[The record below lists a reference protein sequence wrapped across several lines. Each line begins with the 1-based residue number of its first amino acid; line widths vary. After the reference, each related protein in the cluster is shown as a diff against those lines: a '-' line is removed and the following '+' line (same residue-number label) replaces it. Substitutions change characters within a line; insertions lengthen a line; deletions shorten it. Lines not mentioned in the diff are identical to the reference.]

1 VHSVVSSWIGT
12 LAGSMLLALLFPFLS
27 NLLPAI
33 PTFIE
38 KGKEAH
44 LNTVVVSGDPAE
56 KRFLI
61 ESVGGGLAVID
72 YNNDGWMDLY
82 VANGGTIESSRAGKG
97 DQYPGA
103 LYRNNRDGTFTD
115 VTRAAGVINRYW
127 GKGALAADFNNDGLQ
142 DLYLVNFGPNILYQ
156 NNGDGTFTDVT
167 AKAGVGDPRWSAAA
181 AAADYDLDG
190 DLDLFVAN
198 YLDYDLDH
206 LPVEGKFCSYRG
218 IAVACGPRGLK
229 GAGDSLYRNN
239 GDGSFTDVSEQ
250 AGVSDKEGFYGLATA
265 WGDYDNDG
273 YPDLYVANDTT
284 PNYLYHNNRN
294 GTFTEVGAK
303 AGVAYSED
311 GREQAGMG
319 VDFEDYNND
328 GWLDIV
334 VTNFS
339 DDTNTLYRNTGKGF
353 FVDTSISSG
362 IAEDSY
368 RDLSW
373 GTGFF
378 DFNNDGFKDLFVAN
392 GHIYPQVDRYG
403 LKISYHQQNKL
414 YLNTGK
420 EGFVNVSALAGPGFQ
435 AMKSYRGAVFAD
447 FNNDGAIDVVV
458 VALDDRPFLLMN
470 QGIPEAHWILI
481 RLVGMSSNRLGVGAR
496 VSVATDGMTQTREL
510 KAGGSFA
517 SCNDP
522 RAHFGLGRAK
532 EIRELTVRWP
542 SGKVTSMKQVPANRV
557 ITIQECS

>member
-1 VHSVVSSWIGT
+1 LHPVVSRYVGIPIAT
-12 LAGSMLLALLFPFLS
+12 MLGL
-27 NLLPAI
+27 LLPLRSEISPSI
-33 PTFIE
+33 PTFLE

-44 LNTVVVSGDPAE
+44 LDKLVVSGDRVE
-56 KRFLI
+56 KKFLV
-61 ESVGGGLAVID
+61 ESIGGGLAVID
-72 YNNDGWMDLY
+72 YNHDGWMDLY
-82 VANGGTIESSRAGKG
+82 VSNGGTIESSRAGKG
-97 DQYPGA
+97 DRYPGG

-115 VTRAAGVINRYW
+115 VTRAAGVINCYW

-142 DLYLVNFGPNILYQ
+142 DLYLVNFGPNILYE

-167 AKAGVGDPRWSAAA
+167 AKAGVNDPRWSAAA

-190 DLDLFVAN
+190 DLDLFVVN
-198 YLDYDLDH
+198 YLDYDLNH

-218 IAVACGPRGLK
+218 IPVACGPRGLK

-239 GDGSFTDVSEQ
+239 GDGTFTEVSEQ
-250 AGVSDKEGFYGLATA
+250 AGVSDKEGYYGLATA

-284 PNYLYHNNRN
+284 PNYLYHNNHN
-294 GTFTEVGAK
+294 GTFSEVGAN
-303 AGVAYSED
+303 AGVAYSDD

-328 GWLDIV
+328 GRLDIV

-339 DDTNTLYRNTGKGF
+339 DDWNTLYQNTGKGF
-353 FVDTSISSG
+353 FTDASFSSG

-368 RDLSW
+368 PDLSW

-392 GHIYPQVDRYG
+392 GHIFPQVDRYG
-403 LKISYHQQNKL
+403 LKISYRQQNKL
-414 YLNTGK
+414 YLNNGK
-420 EGFVNVSALAGPGFQ
+420 ERFVNVSALAGPGFQ

-447 FNNDGAIDVVV
+447 FDNDGAIDVAV
-458 VALDDRPFLLMN
+458 VALDDHPSLLMN
-470 QGIPEAHWILI
+470 QRVPGNHWILI
-481 RLVGMSSNRLGVGAR
+481 KLVGTKSNYLGVGAR
-496 VSVATDGMTQTREL
+496 VTVVADGTTQTREL

-522 RAHFGLGRAK
+522 RAHFGFGKATV
-532 EIRELTVRWP
+532 IQELRVRWP
-542 SGKVTSMKQVPANRV
+542 SGRVTNMKQIPVDR
-557 ITIQECS
+557 ITTVQEGK

>member
-1 VHSVVSSWIGT
+1 VAT
-12 LAGSMLLALLFPFLS
+12 MLLALFIPALS
-27 NLLPAI
+27 DTPPI
-33 PTFIE
+33 VPTFVE
-38 KGKEAH
+38 KGEEAGLH
-44 LNTVVVSGDPAE
+44 AVMVSGDPVE

-82 VANGGTIESSRAGKG
+82 VPNGGTIESSRSGKG

-115 VTRAAGVINRYW
+115 VTRAAGVVNHYW
-127 GKGALAADFNNDGLQ
+127 GKGALAFDFNNDGWQ
-142 DLYLVNFGPNILYQ
+142 DLYLVNLGPNILYQ
-156 NNGDGTFTDVT
+156 NNRDGTFTDVT

-206 LPVEGKFCSYRG
+206 LPISGKFCSYRG
-218 IAVACGPRGLK
+218 IPVACGPRGLK

-239 GDGSFTDVSEQ
+239 GDGTFTDVSEQ
-250 AGVSDKEGFYGLATA
+250 AGVSDKDGFYGLATA

-294 GTFTEVGAK
+294 GTFTEVGARV
-303 AGVAYSED
+303 GVAYSED

-319 VDFEDYNND
+319 VGFEDYNND

-339 DDTNTLYRNTGKGF
+339 DDTTTLYRNSGKGF
-353 FVDTSISSG
+353 FTDASVNSG
-362 IAEDSY
+362 IADSY

-378 DFNNDGFKDLFVAN
+378 DFNNDGFKDLFIAS
-392 GHIYPQVDRYG
+392 GHIFPQVDRYR
-403 LKISYHQQNKL
+403 LRISYRQQNKL
-414 YLNTGK
+414 YLNNGG
-420 EGFVNVSALAGPGFQ
+420 ENFFNVTSLAGPGFQ
-435 AMKSYRGAVFAD
+435 PMKSYRGAVFGD
-447 FNNDGAIDVVV
+447 FNNDGAIDVAV
-458 VALDDRPFLLMN
+458 VALDDRPSLLMN
-470 QGIPEAHWILI
+470 QGVSRNHWTLI
-481 RLVGMSSNRLGVGAR
+481 KLVGTKSNRLGVGAR
-496 VSVATDGMTQTREL
+496 VTVATEGLTQTREL
-510 KAGGSFA
+510 KAGDSFA
-517 SCNDP
+517 SCSDP
-522 RAHFGLGRAK
+522 RAHFGLGKAK
-532 EIRELTVRWP
+532 EITELTVRWP
-542 SGKVTSMKQVPANRV
+542 SGKVTSVRHAHV
-557 ITIQECS
+557 DEVLTIREEP